1 MSAETP
7 TPEQVATSTSTNL
20 GKSEDKKVPKENGNI
35 IGLGEKIAVGFGGM
49 TFFHGNS
56 TVKATAMPFFNMILG
71 VNPALIG
78 IMLAIPRFW
87 DGLTDPIMGR
97 ISDRY
102 HSKYGRRRPF
112 IFMGA
117 VLMALSFG
125 MIWMVPTSWSEGA
138 MMAWFLVAS
147 LIFYTCFTI
156 FAVPFTSL
164 TYEMTPNYDERT
176 EVMGHVTFWQKVGEF
191 SYQWFIPVAALGVT
205 WGLFSDQVQGV
216 RAVLWCVAFLMI
228 AGFGIVPA
236 IFAKERYYKV
246 QEQDLAK
253 KEGAGFWKTVGQAF
267 GNKAF
272 LVLITLTLLQI
283 AAGMFGSSMD
293 YYLLVYYMFDGD
305 IAQGSVWK
313 GLLSSAYAVCGFI
326 GIPVMLALSKR
337 TSKLFT
343 LRTVYVLVIF
353 NGIVRWFVDTPGN
366 HMFIFVDAI
375 FGSLYWIAVGTVVQS
390 MMADIC
396 DNDELRHG
404 ERREGM
410 FGAVYNWVAKT
421 AISFSFFAGGLSL
434 VLVGFDADLGG
445 NQSADTFLGMR
456 LLMVLGG
463 MIPNMIALLLL
474 RFYPITKENAA
485 ETRRLLEERRGA
497 VA

>member
-7 TPEQVATSTSTNL
+7 SPKQVTTSTPPNE
-20 GKSEDKKVPKENGNI
+20 GKPEDKKVPNKNGNVV
-35 IGLGEKIAVGFGGM
+35 GLGEKIAVGVGGI

-71 VNPALIG
+71 VNPALLG
-78 IMLAIPRFW
+78 LMLAIPRFW
-87 DGLTDPIMGR
+87 DGMTDPIMGR

-112 IFMGA
+112 IFIGA
-117 VLMALSFG
+117 ILMALSFG

-138 MMAWFLVAS
+138 IMAWFLVTS

-156 FAVPFTSL
+156 FSVPFTSL

-191 SYQWFIPVAALGVT
+191 SYQWFIPAAALGVT
-205 WGLFSDQVQGV
+205 WGLFSDQIAGI
-216 RAVLWCVAFLMI
+216 RTVLWCVALFMI
-228 AGFGIVPA
+228 AGFGIIPA

-246 QEQDLAK
+246 QGKDLAK
-253 KEGAGFWKTVGQAF
+253 KKGTGFWKTVRQAF
-267 GNKAF
+267 RNKAF
-272 LVLITLTLLQI
+272 IVLIALTLLQI
-283 AAGMFGSSMD
+283 AAGMFGSSLD

-305 IAQGSVWK
+305 IAQGSLWK
-313 GLLSSAYAVCGFI
+313 AFLSSAYAVCGFV

-337 TSKLFT
+337 TSKLT
-343 LRTVYVLVIF
+343 ALRVVYILVIF
-353 NGIVRWFVDTPGN
+353 NGIVRWFVYTPGN

-396 DNDELRHG
+396 DNDELRYN

-410 FGAVYNWVAKT
+410 FGAVYNWVAKV
-421 AISFSFFAGGLSL
+421 AVSLSFFAAGLAL
-434 VLVGFDADLGG
+434 VWVGFDSELGG

-456 LLMVLGG
+456 LFMVLGG
-463 MIPNMIALLLL
+463 MIPNVIALCLLQ
-474 RFYPITKENAA
+474 FYPITKENAA
-485 ETRRLLEERRGA
+485 ETRRLLEERRGT

>member
-1 MSAETP
+1 MGAETP
-7 TPEQVATSTSTNL
+7 SAKEVTTSTSPDE
-20 GKSEDKKVPKENGNI
+20 GKPEGKKGARKNGNVV
-35 IGLGEKIAVGFGGM
+35 GLGEKIAVGLGGM

-117 VLMALSFG
+117 VLMAVSFG

-164 TYEMTPNYDERT
+164 TYEMTPNYNERT
-176 EVMGHVTFWQKVGEF
+176 EVMGHVTFWQKVAEF
-191 SYQWFIPVAALGVT
+191 SYQWIIPAAALGVT
-205 WGLFSDQVQGV
+205 WGLFSDQVEGI
-216 RAVLWCVAFLMI
+216 RAVLWCVAVFMI
-228 AGFGIVPA
+228 AGFGIIPA

-246 QEQDLAK
+246 QEKDLAN
-253 KEGAGFWKTVGQAF
+253 KEGAGFWKTVSQAF

-272 LVLITLTLLQI
+272 NVLIGLTLLQI
-283 AAGMFGSSMD
+283 LAGMFGSSLD

-305 IAQGSVWK
+305 IAQGSIWK

-326 GIPVMLALSKR
+326 GIPVILKLSAK

-343 LRTVYVLVIF
+343 LRTVYALVIF
-353 NGIVRWFVDTPGN
+353 NGVVRWFVYTPGN

-390 MMADIC
+390 MIADLC

-421 AISFSFFAGGLSL
+421 AVSLSFFAGGLAL
-434 VLVGFDADLGG
+434 VAVGFNAELGG

-456 LLMVLGG
+456 LFMVLGG
-463 MIPNMIALLLL
+463 MIPNMIAFVLL

-485 ETRRLLEERRGA
+485 ETRRQLEERRGT